1 MARSRIKGRDSKGAQ
16 IKDRQT
22 VVEADDSDLKPPVFS
37 FEYLQKGWCIQ
48 DCQQDERA
56 KMLERLRQISQRT
69 WREIRQLDRHGYGTE
84 IIDRT
89 SIRAGLPSFVTE
101 DVRLL
106 AFRAYDLVAMVGYR
120 SGRIFHVI
128 WIDRDRKLYNH

>member
-1 MARSRIKGRDSKGAQ
+1 
-16 IKDRQT
+16 
-22 VVEADDSDLKPPVFS
+22 
-37 FEYLQKGWCIQ
+37 
-48 DCQQDERA
+48 
-56 KMLERLRQISQRT
+56 MLERLRRISQRT

-84 IIDRT
+84 TIPRNIIKPN
-89 SIRAGLPSFVTE
+89 LPSFLTE

-128 WIDRDRKLYNH
+128 WIDREFKLYDH

>member
-1 MARSRIKGRDSKGAQ
+1 MARNRIKGRDSKGPQ

-22 VVEADDSDLKPPVFS
+22 VVEADDSDMKPPVFS

-48 DCQQDERA
+48 DCQQEERA
-56 KMLERLRQISQRT
+56 KMLERLRQISQRS

-84 IIDRT
+84 TIPRHIIKT
-89 SIRAGLPSFVTE
+89 ALPSFLTE